1 MNLTIKTT
9 NTMGQMKEL
18 FIQMQ
23 QGLMDGISVEK
34 QMQRKYRD
42 DANRITLYKNKLNKK
57 KKS

>member
-1 MNLTIKTT
+1 
-9 NTMGQMKEL
+9 MGQMKEL